1 MGVVTPEKPAIRGA
15 VTQDSPALAELS
27 GELGYPAEPDE
38 IEGRLVSL
46 PPDDDVW
53 VATIDG
59 TVVGWVHC
67 SVRRTLVVE
76 PHLEILGNVVGER
89 WRGRG
94 VGRALMARAES
105 SARDRGVSVIRVRS
119 AGHRDSAHAFYRA
132 VGYREQKTQ
141 LVFVREV
148 NR

>member
-1 MGVVTPEKPAIRGA
+1 MRVREAPPILRRALLGDAA
-15 VTQDSPALAELS
+15 ALAELS

-38 IEGRLVSL
+38 IERRLAAL
-46 PPDDDVW
+46 PADDDVW
-53 VATIDG
+53 VATAGDQ
-59 TVVGWVHC
+59 VVGWIHC

-89 WRGRG
+89 WGGGG

-105 SARDRGVSVIRVRS
+105 SARDRGVSVVRVRS
-119 AGHRDSAHAFYRA
+119 ASHRDGAHAFYRG

-141 LVFVREV
+141 RVFVRV
-148 NR
+148 VDP